1 MQTAGR
7 GSRGRSWV
15 APPGNLSLSVLL
27 RPATPAAESGIFSL
41 LAGVAVAAAIQA
53 ALPAGTA
60 AMLKWPNDVLLDG
73 AKCAGVLIDA
83 APTGTGLDWLVI
95 GIGVN
100 LRHAPEIPGRRTAT
114 LAQHGAVLD
123 AATFRDAVLGQLA
136 HWLAILQ
143 NAGPAA
149 ICNAWEARAH
159 RHGTPITVLVA
170 GFKTAGTFA
179 GLAASGALLLA
190 HGGVIERIDTG
201 EVLLGRETV

>member
-1 MQTAGR
+1 
-7 GSRGRSWV
+7 V

-100 LRHAPEIPGRRTAT
+100 LAAAPAIPGRAT
-114 LAQHGAVLD
+114 TCLAAHGVILSPEQ
-123 AATFRDAVLGQLA
+123 AAHAILARLAARAEATPEAIRAAWLA
-136 HWLAILQ
+136 H
-143 NAGPAA
+143 
-149 ICNAWEARAH
+149 AH
-159 RHGTPITVLVA
+159 PLGTELSVNNMS
-170 GFKTAGTFA
+170 GRFA
-179 GLAASGALLLA
+179 GLSQNGELLLDT
-190 HGGVIERIDTG
+190 GEMIKQINTG
-201 EVLLGRETV
+201 EVLLGR